1 MDEPRDTSHGDF
13 EGFQR
18 FLDEWSR
25 RDFLKGLGGAA
36 AFASFSGGALAF
48 LEACG
53 GGGGGSSSTTPKKGG
68 HVTEGW
74 AFDIKTSTRY

>member
-36 AFASFSGGALAF
+36 AFRLVQWWRSSPVFRTYAADPARGCSGHGKSMLR
-48 LEACG
+48 
-53 GGGGGSSSTTPKKGG
+53 SSR
-68 HVTEGW
+68 
-74 AFDIKTSTRY
+74 IRR